1 MRILGIDYGTK
12 RLGLA
17 LSDEDEILA
26 SPLSVRA
33 GTTNTDDIR
42 FLASLVRGRKVQEIV
57 LGLPL
62 NMDGSRGEMAREV
75 QEFAAELR
83 SGCNVPVILFDE
95 RLTTSEAERVLIQ
108 ADISR
113 KKRKNLRDGLAA
125 VLILQAY
132 LDSQRSD
139 IDIVDDDEETAQ

>member
-26 SPLSVRA
+26 SPLPVRVRTGLA
-33 GTTNTDDIR
+33 DDLK
-42 FLASLVRGRKVQEIV
+42 FVSDLTVERGVGRIV

-62 NMDGSRGEMAREV
+62 NMNGSRGEMARAV
-75 QEFAAELR
+75 QAFAAELR
-83 SGCNVPVILFDE
+83 NACDLPVVLFDE

-125 VLILQAY
+125 VLILQGY
-132 LDSQRSD
+132 LDSQRSN
-139 IDIVDDDEETAQ
+139 IDHTKA

>member
-1 MRILGIDYGTK
+1 MRILGIDYGSK
-12 RLGLA
+12 RLGLS

-26 SPLSVRA
+26 SPLAVH
-33 GTTNTDDIR
+33 IR
-42 FLASLVRGRKVQEIV
+42 TKLAEDLSFLAHLTHDHKVGRIV

-62 NMDGSRGEMAREV
+62 NMNGSQGEMARAV
-75 QEFAAELR
+75 QEFADQLR
-83 SGCNVPVILFDE
+83 RECNIPIILFDE

-125 VLILQAY
+125 VLILQGY
-132 LDSQRSD
+132 LDSQRSN
-139 IDIVDDDEETAQ
+139 IEHQEGHEE

>member
-26 SPLSVRA
+26 SPLPVRVR
-33 GTTNTDDIR
+33 TTIKEDLH
-42 FLASLVRGRKVQEIV
+42 FLAGLIREKQVGKIV

-62 NMDGSRGEMAREV
+62 NMNGSQGEMARAV
-75 QEFAAELR
+75 QDFAGQLR
-83 SGCNVPVILFDE
+83 RACNIPVILFDE
-95 RLTTSEAERVLIQ
+95 RLTTSEAERVLVQ

-125 VLILQAY
+125 VLILQGY
-132 LDSQRSD
+132 LDSRRSG
-139 IDIVDDDEETAQ
+139 IEHLEE

>member
-17 LSDEDEILA
+17 LSDEGEILA
-26 SPLSVRA
+26 SPLPVRIR
-33 GTTNTDDIR
+33 TTPAEDMK
-42 FLASLVRGRKVQEIV
+42 FLASLVQERKIGKIV

-62 NMDGSRGEMAREV
+62 NMDGSQGEMARAV
-75 QEFAAELR
+75 QGFAAELER
-83 SGCNVPVILFDE
+83 GCTVPVILFDE
-95 RLTTSEAERVLIQ
+95 RLTTSEAERVLVQ

-125 VLILQAY
+125 VLILQGY
-132 LDSQRSD
+132 LDSQR
-139 IDIVDDDEETAQ
+139 QG

>member
-1 MRILGIDYGTK
+1 MRILGIDYGSK
-12 RLGLA
+12 RLGLS

-26 SPLSVRA
+26 SPLPVRTR
-33 GTTNTDDIR
+33 TTIKEDLE
-42 FLASLVRGRKVQEIV
+42 FLVQLLRENKVGRIV

-62 NMDGSRGEMAREV
+62 NMNGSHGEMARAVEA
-75 QEFAAELR
+75 FAADLR
-83 SGCNVPVILFDE
+83 RAGDIPVILFDE

-125 VLILQAY
+125 VLILQGY
-132 LDSQRSD
+132 LDSQRSG
-139 IDIVDDDEETAQ
+139 IEHHEE

>member
-26 SPLSVRA
+26 SPLPVRVR
-33 GTTNTDDIR
+33 TTLAEDMK
-42 FLASLVRGRKVQEIV
+42 FLASLVREREIGTIV

-62 NMDGSRGEMAREV
+62 NMDGSQGEMARAV
-75 QEFAAELR
+75 QGFADELER
-83 SGCNVPVILFDE
+83 GCNVPVILFDE
-95 RLTTSEAERVLIQ
+95 RLTTSEAERVLVQ

-125 VLILQAY
+125 VLILQGY
-132 LDSQRSD
+132 LDSQR
-139 IDIVDDDEETAQ
+139 QG

>member
-26 SPLSVRA
+26 SPLPVRMR
-33 GTTNTDDIR
+33 TS
-42 FLASLVRGRKVQEIV
+42 LAEDLKFVSDLVVEKTVGAIV

-62 NMDGSRGEMAREV
+62 NMNGSSGGMARAV
-75 QEFAAELR
+75 QGFADELR
-83 SGCNVPVILFDE
+83 RTCNVPVVLFDE
-95 RLTTSEAERVLIQ
+95 RLTTSEAERVLVQ

-125 VLILQAY
+125 VLILQGY

-139 IDIVDDDEETAQ
+139 IDHTKD

>member
-17 LSDEDEILA
+17 LSDEDRILA
-26 SPLSVRA
+26 SPLPVRVRA
-33 GTTNTDDIR
+33 NLTDDLKFI
-42 FLASLVRGRKVQEIV
+42 AQLVDEKGIEEIV

-62 NMDGSRGEMAREV
+62 NMDGSQGEMARAV
-75 QEFAAELR
+75 QEFADELR
-83 SGCNVPVILFDE
+83 SACNVPVMLFDE
-95 RLTTSEAERVLIQ
+95 RLTTSEAERVLVQ

-125 VLILQAY
+125 VLILQGY
-132 LDSQRSD
+132 LDSQRSG
-139 IDIVDDDEETAQ
+139 A

>member
-1 MRILGIDYGTK
+1 MRILGIDYGSK
-12 RLGLA
+12 RLGVS

-26 SPLSVRA
+26 SPLPVH
-33 GTTNTDDIR
+33 IR
-42 FLASLVRGRKVQEIV
+42 TKLAEDLSFLAHLTHDQKVGRIV

-62 NMDGSRGEMAREV
+62 NMNGSQGEMARAV
-75 QEFAAELR
+75 QEFADELR
-83 SGCNVPVILFDE
+83 HACKVPVILFDE

-132 LDSQRSD
+132 LDSERARIED
-139 IDIVDDDEETAQ
+139 HDT

>member
-12 RLGLA
+12 RLGLS

-26 SPLSVRA
+26 SPLPVHVRTKLA
-33 GTTNTDDIR
+33 EDLS
-42 FLASLVRGRKVQEIV
+42 FLAQLVRENKVGRIV

-62 NMDGSRGEMAREV
+62 NMNGSQGEMAQTV
-75 QEFAAELR
+75 QEFAKQVQQA
-83 SGCNVPVILFDE
+83 CNVPIVLFDE

-125 VLILQAY
+125 VLILQGY
-132 LDSQRSD
+132 LDSQRSG
-139 IDIVDDDEETAQ
+139 IEHHEE

>member
-12 RLGLA
+12 RLGLS

-26 SPLSVRA
+26 SPLPVRVRTKPA
-33 GTTNTDDIR
+33 EDIS
-42 FLASLVRGRKVQEIV
+42 FLAQLTRDHEVGRIV

-62 NMDGSRGEMAREV
+62 NMNGSQGEMAVAV
-75 QEFAAELR
+75 QDFAGQLR
-83 SGCNVPVILFDE
+83 RVCNIPVILFDE

-125 VLILQAY
+125 VLILQGY
-132 LDSQRSD
+132 LDSQRSIVSN
-139 IDIVDDDEETAQ
+139 IDA

>member
-26 SPLSVRA
+26 SPLPVRIR
-33 GTTNTDDIR
+33 TTLAEDVK
-42 FLASLVRGRKVQEIV
+42 FLASFVREKEIGRIV

-62 NMDGSRGEMAREV
+62 NMDGSYGEMARAV
-75 QEFAAELR
+75 QGFADELER
-83 SGCNVPVILFDE
+83 GCNVPVILFDE
-95 RLTTSEAERVLIQ
+95 RLTTSEAERVLVQ

-125 VLILQAY
+125 VLILQGY
-132 LDSQRSD
+132 LDSQR
-139 IDIVDDDEETAQ
+139 QG

>member
-1 MRILGIDYGTK
+1 MRILGIDYGSK

-17 LSDEDEILA
+17 MSDEDEILA
-26 SPLSVRA
+26 SPLPVHVR
-33 GTTNTDDIR
+33 TSLEEDLS
-42 FLASLVRGRKVQEIV
+42 FLTRLARRNKVETIV

-62 NMDGSRGEMAREV
+62 NMNGSQGEMARAV
-75 QEFAAELR
+75 QEFATELR
-83 SGCNVPVILFDE
+83 RTCRVPVVLFDE

-125 VLILQAY
+125 VLILQGY
-132 LDSQRSD
+132 LDSQRSNINSTD
-139 IDIVDDDEETAQ
+139 A